1 MDTINV
7 SVSDQLKLTG
17 AVGFLSAAMLPTQQ
31 YLMPYIILGVMEALI
46 KLLRASEAQ
55 GGGTSMNSLTHFIYL
70 N

>member
-1 MDTINV
+1 M
-7 SVSDQLKLTG
+7 
-17 AVGFLSAAMLPTQQ
+17 GFLSAAMLPTQQ